1 MKTLSKA
8 VAIASLMTAGVM
20 TSTAANAEVSFNA
33 SLVSDYVF
41 RGFSFSDNGPAL
53 QGGADYSHDSGAYVG
68 TWLSNYESEQDDGS
82 LETDV
87 EYDIYAGYWM
97 EAGDLEIDLGLATYN
112 YGEGGYDT
120 TEAYAVVTRGA
131 VSASVYRDIDAYNT
145 THLAVAYAA
154 ELPAD
159 LALDLSAGYL
169 IDGEVDGEDYW
180 GDDIVDLSASLGK
193 SFDMVDVSLTVTHID
208 YEFAADIGV
217 DETLVFLTA
226 GTEF

>member
-53 QGGADYSHDSGAYVG
+53 QGGADYSHDSGAYAG
-68 TWLSNYESEQDDGS
+68 TWLSTYDNGGDD
-82 LETDV
+82 DV

-97 EAGDLEIDLGLATYN
+97 EAGELEVDLGFATYN
-112 YGEGGYDT
+112 YGDGGYDT

-131 VSASVYRDIDAYNT
+131 VSASVYRDIDAYET
-145 THLAVAYAA
+145 THLGLGFSA
-154 ELPAD
+154 ELPQD
-159 LALDLSAGYL
+159 IALDLGVGYL
-169 IDGEVDGEDYW
+169 LQASSEE
-180 GDDIVDLSASLGK
+180 GDDIVDLSASLSK
-193 SFDMVDVSLTVTHID
+193 SFDIADVALTVTNED
-208 YEFAADIGV
+208 SS
-217 DETLVFLTA
+217 DETLTFLTVSK
-226 GTEF
+226 EF